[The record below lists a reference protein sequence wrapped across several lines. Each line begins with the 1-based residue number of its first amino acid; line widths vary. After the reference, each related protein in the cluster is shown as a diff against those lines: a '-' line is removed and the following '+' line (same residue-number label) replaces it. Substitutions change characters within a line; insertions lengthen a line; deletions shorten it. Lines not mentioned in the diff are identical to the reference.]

1 MITAKAFA
9 GKHYAVYGLAR
20 SGLATVEA
28 LLASGAKVT
37 AWDAKE
43 EARAQARPAGPP
55 SRIAD
60 LDDADLAQFDSLVVT
75 PGLPLNRHP
84 IAQRAR
90 DAGVEII
97 GDIELFARA
106 RPELPPHKVVGIT
119 GTNGKSTTTALV
131 HHILKTAGVPTT
143 MGGNIGLPILAQDP
157 LPEGGVYV
165 LELSSYQ
172 IDLTQSLDCDVA
184 VLLNITPDH
193 LDRYESFEAY
203 AASKARLFE
212 MQSTEHVARHLPTTT
227 RRCDD
232 RHRAIA
238 ASMPST
244 TGSSSDDGDLRS
256 EQTRLA
262 GLQGPHNAQNAA
274 AAIAVCQAL
283 GHRLTSRSNEGL
295 RTYPGLPHR
304 MERIREKDGV
314 TFVNDSKAT
323 NPTATAPA
331 LAAFEHIRWICGG
344 QAKTDNLDECAPH
357 LRPCRARPIPLAKR
371 ANCSLRSCRR
381 TWLWHSAK
389 RSSARWARRLRRRS
403 AGDTVLLSPACAS
416 FDQFRDFEDRGD
428 QFRRSGGGVMI
439 KSISGQIKAKAA
451 LMDPSHYGRSDT
463 SALGRWFWEIDK
475 VLLLLVTRA
484 DRDRPDRG
492 RRRLARRRRSA
503 IRAATSAST
512 SFIISGASSRGSR
525 SAFR

>member
-1 MITAKAFA
+1 MITARAFA

-20 SGLATVEA
+20 SGVATVEA
-28 LLASGAKVT
+28 LLASDAKVT

-43 EARAQARPAGPP
+43 EARSKAPAGTVL
-55 SRIAD
+55 AD
-60 LDDADLAQFDSLVVT
+60 LDTADLAQFDSLVVT

-90 DAGVEII
+90 VAGVEII

-131 HHILKTAGVPTT
+131 HHILQTAGVPSE

-203 AASKARLFE
+203 AASKARLFQ
-212 MQSTEHVARHLPTTT
+212 MQSPDHLSLYEGLSPPGFLDETEPAENWIAYIDDIVIPDESQ
-227 RRCDD
+227 RRWP
-232 RHRAIA
+232 A
-238 ASMPST
+238 
-244 TGSSSDDGDLRS
+244 
-256 EQTRLA
+256 
-262 GLQGPHNAQNAA
+262 LQGPHNLQNAKA
-274 AAIAVCQAL
+274 ATAICLAL
-283 GHRLTSRSNEGL
+283 GVPARFLIEGE

-304 MERIREKDGV
+304 MERMRDKDGV
-314 TFVNDSKAT
+314 VFVNDSKAT

-331 LAAFEHIRWICGG
+331 LAAFECIRWICGG

-357 LRPCRARPIPLAKR
+357 FGHVRKAYTIGEAGELFAKLLSPHMSVAECQTLERAVGA
-371 ANCSLRSCRR
+371 A
-381 TWLWHSAK
+381 A
-389 RSSARWARRLRRRS
+389 AEAE

-428 QFRRSGGGVMI
+428 QFKRLVG
-439 KSISGQIKAKAA
+439 A
-451 LMDPSHYGRSDT
+451 L
-463 SALGRWFWEIDK
+463 
-475 VLLLLVTRA
+475 
-484 DRDRPDRG
+484 
-492 RRRLARRRRSA
+492 
-503 IRAATSAST
+503 
-512 SFIISGASSRGSR
+512 
-525 SAFR
+525 

>member
-1 MITAKAFA
+1 VITAKAFA

-20 SGLATVEA
+20 SGIATVEA

-37 AWDAKE
+37 AWDDRLLPGE
-43 EARAQARPAGPP
+43 GRGPGQREP
-55 SRIAD
+55 LLGSGLDPGLRRGTEIANLNEAD
-60 LDDADLAQFDSLVVT
+60 LSQFDSLVVT

-84 IAQRAR
+84 IASRAR
-90 DAGVEII
+90 AAGVEII

-172 IDLTQSLDCDVA
+172 IDLTQSLNCDVA

-203 AASKARLFE
+203 AASKERLLL
-212 MQSTEHVARHLPTTT
+212 MQSRDHVCVISRETQASYDIYQDEWLD
-227 RRCDD
+227 RRPHDNVLSVVKED
-232 RHRAIA
+232 IEDQSRWPA
-238 ASMPST
+238 
-244 TGSSSDDGDLRS
+244 
-256 EQTRLA
+256 
-262 GLQGPHNAQNAA
+262 LQGPHNAENAA
-274 AAIAVCQAL
+274 AALAVCNVL
-283 GHRLTSRSNEGL
+283 GLSDEQIEEGL

-314 TFVNDSKAT
+314 LFVNDSKAT

-331 LAAFEHIRWICGG
+331 LAAFERIRWICGG
-344 QAKTDNLDECAPH
+344 QAKTDNLDECAPYFGH
-357 LRPCRARPIPLAKR
+357 VRSAYTIGEAAELFERLLSPHIPVK
-371 ANCSLRSCRR
+371 NCGKLDAAVRE
-381 TWLWHSAK
+381 A
-389 RSSARWARRLRRRS
+389 AADAE

-428 QFRRSGGGVMI
+428 QFR
-439 KSISGQIKAKAA
+439 A
-451 LMDPSHYGRSDT
+451 LVEG
-463 SALGRWFWEIDK
+463 L
-475 VLLLLVTRA
+475 
-484 DRDRPDRG
+484 
-492 RRRLARRRRSA
+492 
-503 IRAATSAST
+503 
-512 SFIISGASSRGSR
+512 
-525 SAFR
+525 